1 MIRKLMLSSL
11 LALGAA
17 TGAQASN
24 YYSTNFGDVT
34 PEFDIAGTSQVAV
47 GSFVYDFFF
56 SASVPYIGS
65 VTVSDLPTVLQGTQK
80 YNITGLT
87 LSLFKDAGS
96 LGVKDGGDVFLGT
109 FGTGDYVSAQTP
121 GAFTPGNYYFEV
133 TGDGVGTSG
142 GRFAYTASAVSAVPE
157 PESYALLLA
166 GLGVVGFV
174 ASRRR
179 A

>member
-1 MIRKLMLSSL
+1 MFRKFLLSSVV
-11 LALGAA
+11 ALGAA
-17 TGAQASN
+17 SGAQASN
-24 YYSTNFGDVT
+24 YYSLALGDVT
-34 PEFDIAGTSQVAV
+34 PEFDVASTAQVAV

-65 VTVSDLPTVLQGTQK
+65 VTASDLPTVIQGTQK
-80 YNITGLT
+80 YNINGLT
-87 LSLFKDAGS
+87 LSLFQDGGMIGVKDAGDVY
-96 LGVKDGGDVFLGT
+96 LGS

-121 GAFTPGNYYFEV
+121 GAFTPGTYYFEV
-133 TGDGVGTSG
+133 TGTGAGTSG

-157 PESYALLLA
+157 PETYALLLA
-166 GLGVVGFV
+166 GLGLVGFV